1 MPRSRYW
8 RRPARRNC
16 LPRWKSS
23 PAGRSPCWCCST
35 AEGRCAVRKRSRACC
50 AMRKMT
56 AYSTWCSRSAALMD
70 GASPQ
75 EPGRTNRWVSAG
87 SHFRTSWRARCSRNR
102 CIAHLQSL
110 LGTRITQVI
119 EMVDLENATVVD
131 EALIQEVTRRI
142 VEKFHP
148 EKVILFGS
156 HAHGDARPDSDLDL
170 IVVMKSDKPYLDRTV
185 QVAQLFIPRGWPM
198 DMVVYTPDEWE
209 RDLEVIGRLP
219 SMIKDEYRVLHG

>member
-1 MPRSRYW
+1 M
-8 RRPARRNC
+8 
-16 LPRWKSS
+16 
-23 PAGRSPCWCCST
+23 
-35 AEGRCAVRKRSRACC
+35 
-50 AMRKMT
+50 
-56 AYSTWCSRSAALMD
+56 
-70 GASPQ
+70 
-75 EPGRTNRWVSAG
+75 
-87 SHFRTSWRARCSRNR
+87 
-102 CIAHLQSL
+102 I
-110 LGTRITQVI
+110 
-119 EMVDLENATVVD
+119 DLENATVVD

-156 HAHGDARPDSDLDL
+156 HARGDARPDSDLDL